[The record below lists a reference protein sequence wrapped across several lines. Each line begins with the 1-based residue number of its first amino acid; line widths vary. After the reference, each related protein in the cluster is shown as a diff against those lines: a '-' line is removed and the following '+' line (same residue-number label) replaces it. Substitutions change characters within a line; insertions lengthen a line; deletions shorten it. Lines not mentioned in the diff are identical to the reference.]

1 MNKKHLIISST
12 IMVIILI
19 IALIINIIPSKENVY
34 RTITLDINPSIEI
47 NLDKNDKV
55 ISVKALNEDA
65 KEIIE
70 DNLNNKSF
78 DDALRS
84 ISNKLI
90 EHDYGKDGNIVMLIN
105 SSIGE
110 NYEELKNKIMNSFR
124 DTEVHVEVI
133 FIDKISKEDKEFAK
147 EHNITPYKAAYLNKI
162 KEENENVDIEKLID
176 KPIEEIT
183 EVKNTG
189 NYCDDDYFLE
199 GDHCFKEIERI
210 PAKEGNV
217 CPREYM
223 EYSGKCY
230 KEEPYLEKDN
240 YKCSDGFV
248 LKDNKCVN
256 TSSMDADGDCG
267 TNPYIKEEDMCVE
280 EVIVGDAYEYCR
292 DPGRT
297 LYNGKCLAT
306 KPTINGGCL
315 NGDMLYNGKCVN
327 TRNDYYLSEWKCPNG
342 ETLSNPNGELL
353 YPDKK
358 CREQKK
364 VKPIS
369 YKCPDEFI
377 LDGKTCTRTDI
388 QDAQKER
395 YCPSGYTKVN
405 FDRCINLNDVK
416 DYESGFVCN
425 QENSK
430 VIGNVCV
437 IYDII
442 EAKKW

>member
-1 MNKKHLIISST
+1 MNKKYIIISSIT
-12 IMVIILI
+12 VVIILI
-19 IALIINIIPSKENVY
+19 IALLISIIPSKERVY
-34 RTITLDINPSIEI
+34 KTITLDINPSIEI
-47 NLDKNDKV
+47 NLNKEDKV
-55 ISVKALNEDA
+55 ISVNPLNEDA
-65 KEIIE
+65 KVIVE
-70 DNLNNKSF
+70 DNLKGKSF
-78 DDALRS
+78 DDALKS

-90 EHDYGKDGNIVMLIN
+90 ENDYGKDGEIVMLIN
-105 SSIGE
+105 SSKKE
-110 NYEELKNKIMNSFR
+110 NYDELINKVRNSFN
-124 DTEVHVEVI
+124 DSNVYVDIIPVEKV
-133 FIDKISKEDKEFAK
+133 SKEDEKFAK
-147 EHNITPYKAAYLNKI
+147 EHNITPYKAAYLNSI
-162 KEENENVDIEKLID
+162 KEENESVDIEQLID
-176 KPIEEIT
+176 KPIKEIT
-183 EVKNTG
+183 EIKNTG
-189 NYCDDDYFLE
+189 NYCDPGYFLE

-248 LKDNKCVN
+248 LKDNKCIN
-256 TSSMDADGDCG
+256 TSSMDADGDCE
-267 TNPYIKEEDMCVE
+267 TNNYIKDEDMCLE

-342 ETLSNPNGELL
+342 ETISRDNGELL

-358 CREQKK
+358 CRETRK
-364 VKPIS
+364 VKPTS
-369 YKCPDEFI
+369 YKCPDGFI

-395 YCPSGYTKVN
+395 YCPSGYTKVE
-405 FDRCINLNDVK
+405 FDRCINFNDVK
-416 DYESGFVCN
+416 EYESGFVCDKDN
-425 QENSK
+425 EK
-430 VIGNVCV
+430 VIDNVCV
-437 IYDII
+437 RYEIVD
-442 EAKKW
+442 AKKW